1 MEQGISV
8 VVCTYNGGAKI
19 KETLAHLAKQIVP
32 KNIGWEVLFIDNSS
46 TDNSAAIALETWKE
60 QQIDTPL
67 HIHVENTPG
76 KLFALQKGL
85 SLVKYKYFII
95 CDDDNWLDP
104 TYVATVFNILESNPK
119 IGAVGGQAI
128 AVTESSVPLPDW
140 FKAHQSGYAVGE
152 QGLVSGDVTFTTKH
166 LWGAGLGS
174 RTSLY
179 LDIYKELPSLLLNRG
194 DQSILS
200 TEDTEYCLRL
210 VLKGYKLFY
219 DSSLT
224 LQHYIS
230 KGRLTL
236 AYKDKLF
243 KNFDNAY
250 TVMGKYYL
258 AIKLGIPGRL
268 NLFNRVRLTII
279 SPIRFLFT
287 SSKEKKLKQ
296 ITVLS
301 YLIPGLVKPDP
312 ITAQIKKIIP
322 RE

>member
-46 TDNSAAIALETWKE
+46 TDNSAAIALETWEE

-85 SLVKYKYFII
+85 SLAKYKYFII

-268 NLFNRVRLTII
+268 NLFNRIRLTII

-301 YLIPGLVKPDP
+301 YLIPGLVKPDA